1 MGEKKDHKSE
11 IIMHYNATKCEV
23 DVLDKHLYEINEVLA
38 IETSQIE
45 WCCVCKCICT
55 VDGEIS

>member
-45 WCCVCKCICT
+45 
-55 VDGEIS
+55 